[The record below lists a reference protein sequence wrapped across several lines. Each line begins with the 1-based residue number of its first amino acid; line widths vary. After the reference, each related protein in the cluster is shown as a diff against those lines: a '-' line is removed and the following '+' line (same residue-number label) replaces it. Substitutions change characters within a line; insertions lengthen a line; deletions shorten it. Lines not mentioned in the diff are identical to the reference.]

1 MWGREEGEWEGME
14 GWRGTSRGGGV
25 EREGGGVEGED
36 GGRGVEGEE
45 WREEKWRGGVEGGR
59 SRREEEWVRS
69 EERNGGRNGTGMV
82 REGVGL
88 EQEE

>member
-45 WREEKWRGGVEGGR
+45 WREEK
-59 SRREEEWVRS
+59 
-69 EERNGGRNGTGMV
+69 
-82 REGVGL
+82 
-88 EQEE
+88 